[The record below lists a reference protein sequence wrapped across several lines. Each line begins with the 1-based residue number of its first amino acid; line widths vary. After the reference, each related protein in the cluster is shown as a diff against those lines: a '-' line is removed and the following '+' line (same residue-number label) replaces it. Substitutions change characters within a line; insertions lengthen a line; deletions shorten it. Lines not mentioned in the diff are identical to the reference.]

1 MKKFFFPADSKK
13 RKTGIRLAGIA
24 LTALLLV
31 SAFAWSA
38 GLIGQR
44 NTTRTFLEN
53 TPDSFPA
60 GYRRAHGKG
69 ICFEGTFHASG
80 NAVPLSIAQVF
91 GQKDVPAVGRFS
103 LGTGNPHAPDNSSRT
118 VSMALMLTSADGE
131 QWRMK
136 LNNKPFFGT
145 RDAVGF
151 LKQIEAFKPDPTTGK
166 PNPEKVAAFLK
177 EYPEAKKSMEYDAKA
192 PWTKSFAGSEYYVI
206 NAFLLIDSNGKEH
219 PVRWSMRPHAPFVSM
234 SAEERKKAGPNYLFD
249 ELKKRLE
256 KAPLY
261 WDLVLTIA
269 EPGDPVNDPSQQWP
283 ANRKQIIAGTLEV
296 NRVFDQ
302 AEGGCRD
309 INFDPTLVPKGIA
322 LSDDP
327 VLAARAGIY
336 SHSYNDRVREIGY
349 GKATDAVGKP
359 KKTTLKTNN
368 DE

>member
-1 MKKFFFPADSKK
+1 MKKSFFDSKK
-13 RKTGIRLAGIA
+13 KQVGFTLAGIGLIA
-24 LTALLLV
+24 LVLI
-31 SAFAWSA
+31 SAFAWAA
-38 GLIGQR
+38 GLIGKR
-44 NTTRTFLEN
+44 VTTQTFLKD

-80 NAVPLSIAQVF
+80 NAKDLSIAQVF
-91 GQKDVPAVGRFS
+91 TQKDVPAIGRFS

-118 VSMALMLTSADGE
+118 VSMALMLTSDDGE

-151 LKQIEAFKPDPTTGK
+151 LKQKEAFKEDPATGK
-166 PNPEKVAAFLK
+166 PNPAKVEAFLK
-177 EYPEAKKSMEYDAKA
+177 EYPEAKKSIEWDAKA
-192 PWTKSFAGSEYYVI
+192 PWTKSFAGAEYYVI
-206 NAFLLIDSNGKEH
+206 NAFLLVDSQGKKH
-219 PVRWSMRPHAPFVSM
+219 PVRWSMRPHAPFISM
-234 SAEERKKAGPNYLFD
+234 SAEEREKASPNYLFD

-256 KAPLY
+256 KEPLY

-269 EPGDPVNDPSQQWP
+269 EPGDPVNDPSQVWP
-283 ANRKQIIAGTLEV
+283 ADRKQIIAGTLKV
-296 NRVFDQ
+296 TRVFDQ
-302 AEGGCRD
+302 TEGGCRD

-327 VLAARAGIY
+327 VLVARAGIY
-336 SHSYNDRVREIGY
+336 SHSYNARVREIGY

-359 KKTTLKTNN
+359 KNEKPQNK
-368 DE
+368 

>member
-1 MKKFFFPADSKK
+1 MKIKFFLTDFEK
-13 RKTGIRLAGIA
+13 RKTPIILTGIA
-24 LTALLLV
+24 LIALVLV
-31 SAFAWSA
+31 LTFTWLA

-44 NTTRTFLEN
+44 ITTKTFLSN
-53 TPDSFPA
+53 TPESFPA

-80 NAVPLSIAQVF
+80 DAVELSVAQVF
-91 GQKDVPAVGRFS
+91 EQKKVPAIGRFS
-103 LGTGNPHAPDNSSRT
+103 LGSGNPYAPDNSSRT
-118 VSMALMLTSADGE
+118 VSMALMLTSNDGE

-136 LNNKPFFGT
+136 LNNKPFFVT

-151 LKQIEAFKPDPTTGK
+151 LKRVEAFKPQPKTGK
-166 PNPEKVAAFLK
+166 PDPKKIAAFLK
-177 EYPEAKKSMEYDAKA
+177 EYPEAKKFMEYDAKA

-206 NAFLLIDSNGKEH
+206 NAFLLIDSSGKEH

-234 SAEERKKAGPNYLFD
+234 NAEEREKAGPNYLFD

-269 EPGDPVNDPSQQWP
+269 EPGDPVNDPSRQWP

-296 NRVFDQ
+296 NRVYDQ
-302 AEGGCRD
+302 EEGGCRD

-349 GKATDAVGKP
+349 GKATDAVGKS
-359 KKTTLKTNN
+359 KKDDSKSK
-368 DE
+368 